1 MNIVVLTGFIRFHGL
16 GSGKSKHS
24 DNQKLSEI
32 TITIHQYFPLSL
44 GIVQHRQLHKPL
56 KIVYIPTR
64 QEGVIFDLSTN

>member
-56 KIVYIPTR
+56 KIVLEVIYIYQQDKR
-64 QEGVIFDLSTN
+64 L